1 MAAVEEEDMPFVF
14 DLFAKSSLVFVSAMS
29 VLSFDDG
36 VLFKR
41 ERRSKAAAAAATDDE
56 EAVVDEDG
64 FEDVLVLAVEVV
76 VAGLVE
82 VVELALTFTL
92 DVEEFVEE
100 FEDKDDDEEDKEEE
114 DGNVGCCNTGNCNIG
129 DI

>member
-1 MAAVEEEDMPFVF
+1 MTAVEDVPFVF
-14 DLFAKSSLVFVSAMS
+14 DLLAKSSLVFVSAIS

-64 FEDVLVLAVEVV
+64 FEDVVVLAVEVEVV

-100 FEDKDDDEEDKEEE
+100 LEDKDDDEEDKEEE
-114 DGNVGCCNTGNCNIG
+114 DGNVGCCNTGNCKIG